1 MKVANP
7 LNTLSAYSSWGL
19 LLIRLAFGFQLIM
32 GTQDNVF
39 SWERMLEFRDFLE
52 AQGMPY
58 PLLAAH
64 VSVYAQFG
72 AGILW
77 VLGLF
82 TRWAALVMVIN
93 FIVALLLV
101 HVGLPYE
108 QNILAINLLAVSCCL
123 LLTGPGRLS
132 LDARLLR
139 QPSSKEAILAP

>member
-1 MKVANP
+1 MK
-7 LNTLSAYSSWGL
+7 LGKHLQGLTAYSDWGL
-19 LLIRLAFGFQLIM
+19 LLIRLAFATQLIV

-64 VSVYAQFG
+64 ISVYAQFG

-77 VLGLF
+77 ILGLF
-82 TRWAALVMVIN
+82 TRWAALLMVIN

-108 QNILAINLLAVSCCL
+108 QNVLALNLLAVSLCL
-123 LLTGPGRLS
+123 LLTGAGRLS
-132 LDARLLR
+132 LDAHLLKKN
-139 QPSSKEAILAP
+139 PKKEALFA